1 VFVAKPEETVENRP
15 TIRISAIRVQPEYED
30 RYYKW
35 FLEVY
40 APLLVNVPGVKGW
53 DFYQI
58 LKENPQ
64 YPRRIFIPSYANR
77 TEQVSI
83 RNNPILIDVT
93 QDLATTWA
101 SRSESIWYPCYE
113 LIDDFK
119 NQAIRSEQSA
129 LSDIEIAPVIHLEG
143 YSLTAEEKEK
153 FETWFTKWG
162 NELYIPWLMKLSGL
176 IEYAH
181 YRLIDVDL
189 TTAPGRPFF
198 NPRRPVT
205 YPPYLS
211 ILRFVNIE
219 AYESYEKSIELA
231 GFRDH
236 MKVPFPAGLDFKWY
250 VQYQLVKSFRK

>member
-1 VFVAKPEETVENRP
+1 MQSRP
-15 TIRISAIRVQPEYED
+15 TIRIGAVRVQPEYEE

-40 APLLVNVPGVKGW
+40 TPLLIKVPGVQGW

-64 YPRRIFIPSYANR
+64 YPRRIFIPSYASR

-83 RNNPILIDVT
+83 RGNPILIDVT
-93 QDLATTWA
+93 RDINTTWS

-113 LIDDFK
+113 LIK
-119 NQAIRSEQSA
+119 NFRNKDGSSGGTASLKVEN
-129 LSDIEIAPVIHLEG
+129 APIMHMEG
-143 YSLTAEEKEK
+143 YSLLSEDKEK
-153 FETWFTKWG
+153 FETWFSKWG
-162 NELYIPWLMKLSGL
+162 YELYIPWLMKSPGL

-189 TTAPGRPFF
+189 TTAPGRPYFS
-198 NPRRPVT
+198 PKRPVE

-211 ILRFVNIE
+211 ILHFENIE
-219 AYESYEKSIELA
+219 AYEHYEKSIELA

-236 MKVPFPAGLDFKWY
+236 VKTPFPGGLDFKWY
-250 VQYQLVKSFRK
+250 VQYQLIKSFRK